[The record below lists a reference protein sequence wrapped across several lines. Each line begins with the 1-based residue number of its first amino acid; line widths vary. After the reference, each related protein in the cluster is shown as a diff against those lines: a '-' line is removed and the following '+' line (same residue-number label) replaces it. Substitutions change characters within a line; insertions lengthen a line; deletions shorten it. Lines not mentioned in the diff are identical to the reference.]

1 MNCAWLKGI
10 LGFFAF
16 AFAAAP
22 LPSQELPKE
31 YQEVLT
37 YLGRKGDFKAN
48 VLKVNIP
55 RNDLLLTIVAQPT
68 PTPFGFSGWLAMSK
82 GMAGWKFSWATSS

>member
-22 LPSQELPKE
+22 LPSQELPKD

-55 RNDLLLTIVAQPT
+55 RNDLLVTIVAQPT
-68 PTPFGFSGWLAMSK
+68 PPRSALAAGSPCPK